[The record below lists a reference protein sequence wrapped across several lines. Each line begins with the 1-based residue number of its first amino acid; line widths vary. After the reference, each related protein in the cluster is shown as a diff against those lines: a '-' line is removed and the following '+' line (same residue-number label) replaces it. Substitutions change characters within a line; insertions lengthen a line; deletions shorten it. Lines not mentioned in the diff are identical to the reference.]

1 MEDRLK
7 EYLTD
12 SVTTELFENPM
23 VLSSGITVSNDTYLK
38 LLQNGMACPL
48 TRKVLDSSAT
58 PNIAIE
64 TLVNAF
70 KDGDFNDSDTVR
82 LLNAK
87 IEELEKQLKKKDEVV
102 RNLEGIYYEAD
113 RENEANKAAVKALQE
128 ENRKLRLQIN
138 TDDLVHPVTAQRR
151 TRNYLVMQ
159 HKLRDMEK
167 EQVGLDNAKYELTN
181 EKEKLQAQVDS
192 LQRKLLEANIR
203 LESVTHRR
211 DVNLF
216 CNALVHSGRTVD
228 GLRQE
233 LHLSN
238 RTILRLREELEQARM
253 QTQVQARRV
262 QEYRRF
268 QTNVLSR

>member
-12 SVTTELFENPM
+12 SVTLELFEKPM
-23 VLSSGITVSNDTYLK
+23 VLSSGITVSNDTYLR
-38 LLQNGMACPL
+38 LVENDVACPL
-48 TRKVLDSSAT
+48 TRELLDSSAT

-70 KDGDFNDSDTVR
+70 KDGEFSESDTVR

-128 ENRKLRLQIN
+128 ENRKLRLN
-138 TDDLVHPVTAQRR
+138 TSDLLHPVTAQRR
-151 TRNYLVMQ
+151 TRNYVVMQ

-167 EQVGLDNAKYELTN
+167 EQVGLDNENYELTN
-181 EKEKLQAQVDS
+181 ENEKLQAQVDS
-192 LQRKLLEANIR
+192 LQRKLLEANTR
-203 LESVTHRR
+203 LKSMTRHS

-216 CNALVHSGRTVD
+216 FNELVHSGRTVD

-253 QTQVQARRV
+253 QVQARRV
-262 QEYRRF
+262 QEYRRS
-268 QTNVLSR
+268 QTNLLSR